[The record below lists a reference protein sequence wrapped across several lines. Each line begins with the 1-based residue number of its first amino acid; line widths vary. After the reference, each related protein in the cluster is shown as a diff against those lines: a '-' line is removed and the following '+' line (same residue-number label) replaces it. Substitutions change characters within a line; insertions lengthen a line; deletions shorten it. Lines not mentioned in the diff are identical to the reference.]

1 MKNVKTQAKWLNE
14 VTEEMKRGTVNVEEA
29 KTYCKLASTQAR
41 MFADQLKYN
50 KYMRIKDKV
59 NFYEND

>member
-1 MKNVKTQAKWLNE
+1 MTNVKSKSKWLDE
-14 VTEEMKRGTVNVEEA
+14 VTKQMEQGSVNVEEA

-50 KYMRIKDKV
+50 KYMRVKDKI
-59 NFYEND
+59 NYYEND